1 MEMWHIR
8 ILYVNKYTPEFHSCC
23 EVNQIPQI
31 MLSSISDSIG
41 HKIVGKKICQKKNNP
56 QTQQLTD
63 KGRVR
68 GSICKTVIYLII

>member
-23 EVNQIPQI
+23 EVNQITQI

-41 HKIVGKKICQKKNNP
+41 HKIVGKKICQKKKTIHKLNNL
-56 QTQQLTD
+56 QI
-63 KGRVR
+63 RVEF
-68 GSICKTVIYLII
+68 GAAFVKLLFI